1 MYFRGKTYTSVELF
15 IVICKDKNKSNE
27 YIIKKLLDPKAQ
39 INNKKRCYGI
49 RRVLN
54 MKVRKRT

>member
-1 MYFRGKTYTSVELF
+1 MFFRGKTYASVELF
-15 IVICKDKNKSNE
+15 IMVCREKGKSNE

-49 RRVLN
+49 RRVLR
-54 MKVRKRT
+54 MRVQIRK